1 MKKYLKKYK
10 EKLEEMSPDIIISET
25 DPLAE
30 WFSHSLL
37 KSYPYRIPT
46 IFLTVFAVRMV
57 IFRFYLHLLS
67 LIVLSLCFRIAH
79 LTCMITLKPCYAK
92 FFDRLCKNP
101 PVGGRF
107 AL

>member
-46 IFLTVFAVRMV
+46 IFLTVFAVRMA
-57 IFRFYLHLLS
+57 ILPLLFA
-67 LIVLSLCFRIAH
+67 LAV
-79 LTCMITLKPCYAK
+79 
-92 FFDRLCKNP
+92 FDRAIIVFLNSPFDLYDNAK
-101 PVGGRF
+101 
-107 AL
+107 A